1 MRKFGLVLAALGALM
16 LVAPPAMMQV
26 AYAAKEKMTLGQGFM
41 EEIDKIG
48 EPAPKKKAK
57 KKKKAAKKAMPAK
70 KDDKKK
76 K

>member
-41 EEIDKIG
+41 EELDKIG
-48 EPAPKKKAK
+48 EPPAKKKA
-57 KKKKAAKKAMPAK
+57 KKKKAAKKAAK